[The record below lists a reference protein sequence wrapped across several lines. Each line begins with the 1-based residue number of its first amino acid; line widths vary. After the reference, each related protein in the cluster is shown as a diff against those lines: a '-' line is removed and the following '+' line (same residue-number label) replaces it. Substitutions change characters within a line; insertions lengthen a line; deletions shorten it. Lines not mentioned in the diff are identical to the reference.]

1 MSGIFQK
8 FYYRIVDQ
16 VITTLSFILGYFLA
30 NSLAGS
36 AVFLFGQE
44 ITFGGLRS
52 LQEFILIL
60 FVIPFIWWVVL
71 NRVSL
76 YDPLIIRNRRLLFQ
90 ALLKAHLMGGLFLF
104 GLFYLA
110 KFYFPSRPQMFF
122 FLGINILFLY
132 IWKRATVYIWE
143 VKKQSPAFHRIL
155 LVGMDPE
162 SRRFARHIRNFP
174 ELGYKIV
181 GFLCDEP
188 EGSNGSNDIPKIMGD
203 VHEIEKIV
211 RDNPVDEVIVFSVR
225 KFWET
230 MDLVTAVC
238 EDMGI
243 RLTIVPQWSNLRI
256 TQISFMK
263 LGGIPLLSFVSTPTD
278 NWNVFI
284 KRVMDFCLALL
295 TLTLFSPL
303 FIILAVLIK
312 RDSKGPVF
320 FIQKRCGLNG
330 RVFSLI
336 KFRSMVPEAEKMQD
350 QLRDLN
356 EMAGPVFKITQDPRV
371 TRIGSW
377 LRKTSLDEL
386 PQLINVLKGDLSL
399 VGPRPPL
406 PSEVALYKRWQRR
419 RLSVKP
425 GITCIWQISGRNN
438 INFDEWMKLDLH
450 YIDHWSLSL
459 DLKILIRTIPAVLSG
474 RGAR

>member
-1 MSGIFQK
+1 
-8 FYYRIVDQ
+8 
-16 VITTLSFILGYFLA
+16 
-30 NSLAGS
+30 
-36 AVFLFGQE
+36 
-44 ITFGGLRS
+44 
-52 LQEFILIL
+52 
-60 FVIPFIWWVVL
+60 
-71 NRVSL
+71 
-76 YDPLIIRNRRLLFQ
+76 
-90 ALLKAHLMGGLFLF
+90 
-104 GLFYLA
+104 
-110 KFYFPSRPQMFF
+110 QMFF

-181 GFLCDEP
+181 GFLGDEP
-188 EGSNGSNDIPKIMGD
+188 EGSNGSNELPKIMGD

-211 RDNPVDEVIVFSVR
+211 RDHPVDEVIVFSVR

-243 RLTIVPQWSNLRI
+243 RLTIVPQWSNLRVS
-256 TQISFMK
+256 QISFMK

-284 KRVMDFCLALL
+284 KRVMDFCLAFL
-295 TLTLFSPL
+295 TLILFSPL

-419 RLSVKP
+419 RLSIKP